1 LPQIGVADDQNISNH
16 IRIFPNPLKDYIHA
30 NFNSWM
36 TGRKTM
42 SFYDLQGRKLQE
54 IETDE
59 PDLEILLPKIRGLI
73 IFEVKWKDETFIKK
87 LIRE

>member
-1 LPQIGVADDQNISNH
+1 
-16 IRIFPNPLKDYIHA
+16 
-30 NFNSWM
+30 
-36 TGRKTM
+36 M